1 MGWRGVEIAILL
13 GMMLKPSFSSR
24 LLASSLVVV
33 TSIAYF
39 AGAAAQTGCGGCPWT
54 QSSDPV
60 VTPATACLEVSA
72 SDGDRHLPNGD
83 GGCVNPILYGTNK
96 CADPVTFPGAQLTT
110 GADVVV
116 ASGAD
121 FEVAVDLVNGTL
133 SGGVYSFSVPITIGA
148 TSATIQFTTE

>member
-1 MGWRGVEIAILL
+1 MS
-13 GMMLKPSFSSR
+13 KSSFSASR
-24 LLASSLVVV
+24 LLASSLLVLASLAVFGG
-33 TSIAYF
+33 TATT
-39 AGAAAQTGCGGCPWT
+39 TGCGGCPWT
-54 QSSDPV
+54 SSSDPV

-96 CADPVTFPGAQLTT
+96 CAEAVTFPGSQLST

-116 ASGAD
+116 AAGATY
-121 FEVAVDLVNGTL
+121 EVAVDLAAGTL

-148 TSATIQFTTE
+148 GAATITFTTE